1 MARKSS
7 MRKSGL
13 NSLFRATQ
21 PARDEQEQKQGMDRD
36 ADQDSRETEDTRSGE
51 VGSGVDPPAGEGESR
66 AGAGRR
72 RLIPPSRS
80 FPAVIRVVGVG
91 GAGVNA
97 VNRMLEAGLE
107 GVEFIAINTDV
118 QSLQSCEADHKLRIG
133 RDLTQGLG
141 GGADPEIGKQAA
153 HEARD
158 DIKALLKGSDM
169 VFVTAGEGGGTGTGA
184 APVIAEIA
192 RDVEAL
198 TIGVVSRPF
207 SFEGRKRSKQADDGI
222 LELAHAVDTVIVV
235 PNQKLLEVAERGTS
249 MVEALRLA
257 DDVLRQGVQGICDL
271 VTVPGLINLDLAD
284 VRTIMTD
291 AGTAHMG
298 IGMAQGE
305 GRAEKATEVAINSSL
320 LETSIQGARGIL
332 LNISG
337 GEDLSLFEVN
347 QVAELINHAADVEA
361 NIIFGAVVDD
371 SLQEMLRVT
380 VVATGFSGLSGE
392 DTGTSAEDGTQTE
405 KGGTSLPAPGE
416 GAEERQEEDYNEGP
430 EGDLDIPSFLQ
441 RKQDDDA

>member
-1 MARKSS
+1 MARRSS

-13 NSLFRATQ
+13 DSLFRATQ
-21 PARDEQEQKQGMDRD
+21 PEEEEEHKESQIPSGGPGEETGGSP
-36 ADQDSRETEDTRSGE
+36 QDSRAGGEQQETDGE
-51 VGSGVDPPAGEGESR
+51 
-66 AGAGRR
+66 RR
-72 RLIPPSRS
+72 HLISPSRS

-107 GVEFIAINTDV
+107 GVEFVAINTDA

-133 RDLTQGLG
+133 RELTRGLG
-141 GGADPEIGKQAA
+141 GGADPEVGRQAA
-153 HEARD
+153 HNARD

-207 SFEGRKRSKQADDGI
+207 SFEGRKRGVQAEEGI
-222 LELAHAVDTVIVV
+222 RALARAVDTVIVV

-249 MVEALRLA
+249 MVDALSLA

-298 IGMAQGE
+298 IGVAQGE
-305 GRAEKATEVAINSSL
+305 QRAERAAEIAINSSL

-337 GEDLSLFEVN
+337 GEDISLFEVN
-347 QVAELINHAADVEA
+347 QVAEIINEAAAQEA
-361 NIIFGAVVDD
+361 NIIFGAVVDQ
-371 SLQEMLRVT
+371 SLQEGLRVT
-380 VVATGFSGLSGE
+380 VVATGFSAAS
-392 DTGTSAEDGTQTE
+392 
-405 KGGTSLPAPGE
+405 E
-416 GAEERQEEDYNEGP
+416 GAPEEQERDSARSLAQEGEEEGREEGQQEEPFDE
-430 EGDLDIPSFLQ
+430 DLDIPPFL
-441 RKQDDDA
+441 RSDESGV

>member
-1 MARKSS
+1 
-7 MRKSGL
+7 MR
-13 NSLFRATQ
+13 
-21 PARDEQEQKQGMDRD
+21 
-36 ADQDSRETEDTRSGE
+36 
-51 VGSGVDPPAGEGESR
+51 
-66 AGAGRR
+66 
-72 RLIPPSRS
+72 
-80 FPAVIRVVGVG
+80 
-91 GAGVNA
+91 
-97 VNRMLEAGLE
+97 
-107 GVEFIAINTDV
+107 
-118 QSLQSCEADHKLRIG
+118 
-133 RDLTQGLG
+133 
-141 GGADPEIGKQAA
+141 
-153 HEARD
+153 
-158 DIKALLKGSDM
+158 
-169 VFVTAGEGGGTGTGA
+169 GTGICHDGSNVGQIEVDETRYRDQ
-184 APVIAEIA
+184 IAYS
-192 RDVEAL
+192 L
-198 TIGVVSRPF
+198 
-207 SFEGRKRSKQADDGI
+207 
-222 LELAHAVDTVIVV
+222 HA
-235 PNQKLLEVAERGTS
+235 
-249 MVEALRLA
+249 LA

-347 QVAELINHAADVEA
+347 
-361 NIIFGAVVDD
+361 IIFGAVVDD